1 MCNLHGPQTKQG
13 VTALVNSVLIQ
24 QYVNSNF
31 PLSRSDLESNHHPD
45 IWIESGALHFG
56 PVYIEGSLSGHSNN
70 RQNVQYSQHVF
81 LQVCIGRDLPR
92 FNLCY
97 LFCWLALQW
106 GSKYSNGHLNNWSV
120 QITEILVLTIHVV
133 SYSNIQYLWNIC
145 NGLNV

>member
-81 LQVCIGRDLPR
+81 LQVCIGGEI
-92 FNLCY
+92 Y
-97 LFCWLALQW
+97 Q
-106 GSKYSNGHLNNWSV
+106 GSISDIFLVDWHYNGDPNTV
-120 QITEILVLTIHVV
+120 MGI
-133 SYSNIQYLWNIC
+133 
-145 NGLNV
+145 